1 MDSMINDNMI
11 TANQIE
17 GFKDAI
23 KEARKDD
30 TPYIGIDGDELH
42 VLGNPNNTEIKPA
55 DYEVFFAFPN
65 TEEWHKR
72 CEQNGDRIGKT
83 TPDGRLFFAARK
95 YKNIYLSPRRAGSVI
110 SILAFIES
118 LIYSVHENG
127 EVKELTKEEMRNVYK
142 EIYHEASEASIEL
155 ISTVLRIPYDEQE
168 WILPIKAV
176 DVAVEMAHNNP
187 SSVNEADSFFELE
200 PDSMF

>member
-1 MDSMINDNMI
+1 MDSMVNV
-11 TANQIE
+11 NQIE
-17 GFKDAI
+17 GFKEAI
-23 KEARKDD
+23 EEAKKDD
-30 TPYIGIDGDELH
+30 TPYIGMDGDKLH
-42 VLGNPNNTEIKPA
+42 VLGNPNNTEIEPS

-65 TEEWHKR
+65 TKEWRKR

-83 TPDGRLFFAARK
+83 TDDGRLFFVSRT

-118 LIYSVHENG
+118 LMYSVQENG
-127 EVKELTKEEMRNVYK
+127 EIKELSQEEMRAVYK
-142 EIYHEASEASIEL
+142 DIYREASEASIEL

-168 WILPIKAV
+168 WILPMKAV

-187 SSVNEADSFFELE
+187 SSVNESDNFFELE

>member
-1 MDSMINDNMI
+1 MDSMVNV
-11 TANQIE
+11 NQLE
-17 GFKDAI
+17 GFKEAI
-23 KEARKDD
+23 EEAKKDD
-30 TPYIGIDGDELH
+30 TPYIGMDGDKIH
-42 VLGNPNNTEIKPA
+42 VLGNPNKTEIKPA

-65 TEEWHKR
+65 TKEWRKR

-83 TPDGRLFFAARK
+83 TEDGRLFFASRT

-118 LIYSVHENG
+118 LLYSLHENG
-127 EVKELTKEEMRNVYK
+127 KVKELTQEEMRNAYK

-168 WILPIKAV
+168 WIFPLKAV
-176 DVAVEMAHNNP
+176 DIAVEMAMNNP
-187 SSVNEADSFFELE
+187 SSVNEADGFFELE

>member
-1 MDSMINDNMI
+1 MDSMVNV
-11 TANQIE
+11 NQIE
-17 GFKDAI
+17 GFKEAI
-23 KEARKDD
+23 EEAKKDD
-30 TPYIGIDGDELH
+30 TPYIGMDGDKLH
-42 VLGNPNNTEIKPA
+42 VLGNPNNTEIEPS

-65 TEEWHKR
+65 TKEWRKK

-83 TPDGRLFFAARK
+83 TDDGRLFFASRT

-118 LIYSVHENG
+118 LMYSVQENG
-127 EVKELTKEEMRNVYK
+127 EIKELSQEEMRAVYK
-142 EIYHEASEASIEL
+142 DIYREASEASIEL

-168 WILPIKAV
+168 WILPMKAV

-187 SSVNEADSFFELE
+187 SSVNESDNFFELE